1 MTKASFDTVI
11 GLLFA
16 GFFGSSAKVAAQHGQ
31 WICFVIYFAATLLF
45 IRVFLK
51 GYSRLPEK

>member
-16 GFFGSSAKVAAQHGQ
+16 GCFGSSAKVAAQHGQ
-31 WICFVIYFAATLLF
+31 WIWFVIYLAATIVF
-45 IRVFLK
+45 ISVFIN